1 MKDEVSI
8 TLSLD
13 KRRIKNNGKFPLKIC
28 VCQRYPKKQKYFPT
42 KYEYSETEYTEI
54 LFPEK
59 GGREKKAI
67 TNKREEL
74 TLVKKKAIDVAAK
87 IAPFNFEVFE
97 KKLYATKSKDSDVFY
112 QYDLYIQKLKN
123 DGAIKTASN
132 YECSKNALVKFQEYK
147 KIKQPDILDFR
158 SISVQYLY
166 DFEKYFLEVN
176 LGSISTVGSYTRP
189 LRAIFN
195 VAIENSIITENFYPF
210 GKGKYVIPS
219 SSKVKKAL
227 NKVQLNI
234 LYNSTP
240 LTPQQE
246 IAKDF
251 WFFSYVCYGM
261 NVKDICLLRNEN
273 IDGDILYFNRAKTQ
287 KNKRTNKLPISIF
300 LNDDAKKILL
310 KYSIKSSEKRDFLF
324 GKISDNMTADQQ
336 RSAIDAFNKFIS
348 QHIKKL
354 AVSVG
359 LDDDISAVWARYSFT
374 TTLIKERD
382 SYVEAKEC
390 LGHSSI
396 KVTEGYFSGFSI
408 ETLKDISGCIMT
420 FKNT

>member
-13 KRRIKNNGKFPLKIC
+13 KRRIKTNGKFPLKIC
-28 VCQRYPKKQKYFPT
+28 VYQKYPKKQKYFPT
-42 KYEYSETEYTEI
+42 KYEYTEDEYNEI
-54 LFPEK
+54 LYPEK
-59 GGREKKAI
+59 GKREKSSTRKD
-67 TNKREEL
+67 REEL
-74 TLVKKKAIDVAAK
+74 ILVKNKAVGVASK
-87 IAPFNFEVFE
+87 IIPFDFEVFE
-97 KKLYATKSKDSDVFY
+97 KKLYSIKSKDSDVFY

-123 DGAIKTASN
+123 EGAIKTASN
-132 YECSKNALVKFQEYK
+132 YECSKNALIKFQEYN
-147 KIKQPDILDFR
+147 KIKLPTHLDFR
-158 SISVQYLY
+158 SVNVQYLN

-176 LGSISTVGSYTRP
+176 LGSISSVGSYTRP
-189 LRAIFN
+189 LRAIFRI
-195 VAIENSIITENFYPF
+195 AIENSIITENFYPF

-227 NKVQLNI
+227 TKEDLDV

-251 WFFSYVCYGM
+251 WFFSYICYGM

-273 IDGDILYFNRAKTQ
+273 IDGEILQFNRAKTK
-287 KNKRTNKLPISIF
+287 KNKRTNIRPIVIY
-300 LNDDAKKILL
+300 LNTEAKRILS
-310 KYSIKSSEKRDFLF
+310 KYSVKSSIKRDFVF
-324 GKISDNMTADQQ
+324 GKISDDMTPEEQ

-359 LDDDISAVWARYSFT
+359 LDKDISALWARHSFAT
-374 TTLIKERD
+374 MLIRTRGSK
-382 SYVEAKEC
+382 VEAQEC
-390 LGHSSI
+390 LGHSSM
-396 KVTEGYFSGFSI
+396 KVTEGYYSGFTP
-408 ETLKDISGCIMT
+408 ETMKDISSSIMA
-420 FKNT
+420 FKK

>member
-8 TLSLD
+8 ILSLD
-13 KRRIKNNGKFPLKIC
+13 KRRIKTNGKFPLKIC
-28 VCQRYPKKQKYFPT
+28 VSQRYPKKQKYFPT
-42 KYEYSETEYTEI
+42 KYEYSEAEYIEI
-54 LFPEK
+54 FFPEK
-59 GGREKKAI
+59 VGREKKAI

-87 IAPFNFEVFE
+87 IVPFNFEVFE

-147 KIKQPDILDFR
+147 KIKQPDKLDFR

-166 DFEKYFLEVN
+166 DFEKYFLEVK

-195 VAIENSIITENFYPF
+195 IAIENSIITENFYPF

-227 NKVQLNI
+227 TKEQLDI
-234 LYNSTP
+234 LYNATP
-240 LTPQQE
+240 LTKEQE

-251 WFFSYVCYGM
+251 WFFSYICYGM

-273 IDGDILYFNRAKTQ
+273 INNDLLQFNRAKTK
-287 KNKRTNKLPISIF
+287 KNKRSNIRPIVIH
-300 LNDDAKKILL
+300 LNDEVKEILM
-310 KYSIKSSEKRDFLF
+310 KYSIKSTVKRDFVF
-324 GKISDNMTADQQ
+324 GKISDKMTAEQQ

-359 LDDDISAVWARYSFT
+359 LDNDISALWARHSFAT
-374 TTLIKERD
+374 MLIRARGSK
-382 SYVEAKEC
+382 VEAQEC
-390 LGHSSI
+390 LGHSSM
-396 KVTEGYFSGFSI
+396 KVTEGYYSGFTA
-408 ETLKDISGCIMT
+408 ETMKDISSSIMT
-420 FKNT
+420 FK

>member
-13 KRRIKNNGKFPLKIC
+13 KRRIKTNGKFPLKIC
-28 VCQRYPKKQKYFPT
+28 VYQKYPKKQKYFPT
-42 KYEYSETEYTEI
+42 KYEYTEDEYNEI
-54 LFPEK
+54 LYPEK
-59 GGREKKAI
+59 GKREKSSTRKD
-67 TNKREEL
+67 REEL
-74 TLVKKKAIDVAAK
+74 ILVKNKAVGVASK
-87 IAPFNFEVFE
+87 IIPFDFEVFE
-97 KKLYATKSKDSDVFY
+97 KKLYSIKSKDSDVFY

-123 DGAIKTASN
+123 EGAIKTASN
-132 YECSKNALVKFQEYK
+132 YECSKNALIKFQEYN
-147 KIKQPDILDFR
+147 KIKLPTHLDFR
-158 SISVQYLY
+158 SVNVQYLN
-166 DFEKYFLEVN
+166 DFEKYFLEVK
-176 LGSISTVGSYTRP
+176 LGSISSVGSYTRP
-189 LRAIFN
+189 LRAIFRI
-195 VAIENSIITENFYPF
+195 AIENSIITESFYPF

-227 NKVQLNI
+227 NKEELDV

-251 WFFSYVCYGM
+251 WFFSYICYGM

-273 IDGDILYFNRAKTQ
+273 INGEILQFNRAKTK
-287 KNKRTNKLPISIF
+287 KNKRTNIRPIVIY
-300 LNDDAKKILL
+300 LNAEAKRILS
-310 KYSIKSSEKRDFLF
+310 KYSVKSSIKRDFVF
-324 GKISDNMTADQQ
+324 GKISDDMTPEEQ

-359 LDDDISAVWARYSFT
+359 LDNAISALWARHSFAT
-374 TTLIKERD
+374 MLIRARGSK
-382 SYVEAKEC
+382 VEAQEC

-396 KVTEGYFSGFSI
+396 KVTEGYYSGFTQ
-408 ETLKDISGCIMT
+408 ETMKDIASSIMT
-420 FKNT
+420 FKK